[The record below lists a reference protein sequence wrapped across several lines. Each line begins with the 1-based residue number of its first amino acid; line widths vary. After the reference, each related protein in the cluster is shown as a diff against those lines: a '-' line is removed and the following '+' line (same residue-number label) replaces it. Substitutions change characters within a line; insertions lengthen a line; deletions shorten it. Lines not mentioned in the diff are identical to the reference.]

1 VLLQSDRIAYQDYA
15 DSMNW
20 LNIIHSV
27 LGKFWTWLFAD
38 RDFILGVQKVHAL
51 IGSQEQANLR
61 NNLVVNDIESKNP
74 LLNYIPT
81 PLYIDNSTIGKAF
94 YTLEEI
100 LDGDG
105 TFDAR
110 KETSSEWSAMV
121 TDKVGSPYMLT
132 DHVTDYTTALFRGID
147 FECRENE
154 LIFRIDPKTLGLR
167 TVKETDSE
175 GNLHVYSVI
184 WAWHREDV
192 AEKDAVRGLITPG
205 AADCASMLWRIRHEG
220 ATLYNAQAALAKV
233 SGSVVSDVKGTVE
246 DIWTEQDYRHMLI
259 SGHVYSAPVTVAVR
273 KTLGDDVDV
282 GDVLFGDM
290 LFFSRNDVVA
300 SAQVPGIR
308 VTTDVGS
315 LVAPNEDDLQV
326 SDNVLPLS
334 GDSRTLEAYNEEMR
348 KRNTDLNCPQCVLP
362 VKVNPLKYITQEVRR
377 GRSCIAVLSADK
389 TRDVNPALKAIRD
402 NISASAILDVVIK
415 TTAEATFDALTLK
428 SATDVGNGAVAVS
441 VTPLE
446 AEDSVSVEVWR

>member
-1 VLLQSDRIAYQDYA
+1 
-15 DSMNW
+15 
-20 LNIIHSV
+20 
-27 LGKFWTWLFAD
+27 
-38 RDFILGVQKVHAL
+38 
-51 IGSQEQANLR
+51 
-61 NNLVVNDIESKNP
+61 
-74 LLNYIPT
+74 
-81 PLYIDNSTIGKAF
+81 
-94 YTLEEI
+94 
-100 LDGDG
+100 
-105 TFDAR
+105 
-110 KETSSEWSAMV
+110 
-121 TDKVGSPYMLT
+121 
-132 DHVTDYTTALFRGID
+132 
-147 FECRENE
+147 
-154 LIFRIDPKTLGLR
+154 
-167 TVKETDSE
+167 
-175 GNLHVYSVI
+175 
-184 WAWHREDV
+184 
-192 AEKDAVRGLITPG
+192 
-205 AADCASMLWRIRHEG
+205 
-220 ATLYNAQAALAKV
+220 
-233 SGSVVSDVKGTVE
+233 
-246 DIWTEQDYRHMLI
+246 MLI